1 MCNTT
6 GLAIG
11 SMIGS
16 VWSTLLT
23 SKDFCNKYVRTTP
36 DTGGIVTMERESLKN
51 LTINRLNYR
60 CYVMYIKT
68 LFKRHITLTFFT
80 IVNRFRATLRI

>member
-36 DTGGIVTMERESLKN
+36 DTEGIVTMERESLKY
-51 LTINRLNYR
+51 LTIDR
-60 CYVMYIKT
+60 
-68 LFKRHITLTFFT
+68 
-80 IVNRFRATLRI
+80 

>member
-51 LTINRLNYR
+51 LTIDR
-60 CYVMYIKT
+60 
-68 LFKRHITLTFFT
+68 
-80 IVNRFRATLRI
+80 